1 MAARG
6 SFFIVILWN
15 NGSMNTVF
23 LSSNGE
29 LKIGVIMRTTS
40 NPIESSSGILTQYKE
55 LSDKAMAQISDEEF
69 FRQPDPESNS
79 IAIIVKHVAGNL
91 LSRWTDFLT
100 TDGEKTWR
108 NRDGEFEMER
118 PNRAELMQQW
128 EKGWQTLFGA
138 MRSLTPSDLS
148 KIVPIRN
155 EPHSVLEAINRSL
168 AHISY
173 HAGQIVYLAK
183 MYKSAEWQTLTVPK
197 KKRV

>member
-1 MAARG
+1 
-6 SFFIVILWN
+6 
-15 NGSMNTVF
+15 
-23 LSSNGE
+23 
-29 LKIGVIMRTTS
+29 MRTTS